1 MTAKKPTKTGKILKG
16 GGYFSGWPEYIPLI
30 QDKLRLLKFP
40 TKDGLRDIAGLHDG
54 HDVHPR
60 PQHQVEPDSPEN
72 VKKCVNMVLKRMQHI
87 WVA

>member
-1 MTAKKPTKTGKILKG
+1 MTAKKHKKQGRILEG
-16 GGYFSGWPEYIPLI
+16 GGKYFSGWPEYIPLI
-30 QDKLRLLKFP
+30 HDKLRLLKFP

-60 PQHQVEPDSPEN
+60 PQHQVEPDSPDN
-72 VKKCVNMVLKRMQHI
+72 VQKFNMVLKRMQHI